1 MWVLVDSSTVEK
13 AKFEYSPLGEFFN
26 KGLNEEGKKEE
37 LLKRLKNIKDK
48 NEGQLKAIKGK
59 TDIKSQID
67 LFSKDFSSEAVALLK
82 EIKDIGDNVDN
93 DKLLFTGGNKK
104 DYSFKNVKTLEKL
117 IKIYNGNMTIDK
129 VEIKQNEFSQKIG
142 ELRAY
147 PARGSKYIE
156 LKESVF

>member
-1 MWVLVDSSTVEK
+1 MLVDSSTVEK

-48 NEGQLKAIKGK
+48 YEGQLKAIKGK

-67 LFSKDFSSEAVALLK
+67 LFSEDFSSEAVALLK

-129 VEIKQNEFSQKIG
+129 VEIKQNEFSQKID

>member
-1 MWVLVDSSTVEK
+1 MLVDSSTVEK

-67 LFSKDFSSEAVALLK
+67 LFSEDFSSEAVALLK

-104 DYSFKNVKTLEKL
+104 HYSFKNVKTLEKL

-142 ELRAY
+142 E
-147 PARGSKYIE
+147 
-156 LKESVF
+156 

>member
-1 MWVLVDSSTVEK
+1 MLVDSSTVEK

-67 LFSKDFSSEAVALLK
+67 LFSEDFSSEAVALLK

-104 DYSFKNVKTLEKL
+104 DYSFNNVKTLEKL
-117 IKIYNGNMTIDK
+117 IKICNGNMTIDK

-142 ELRAY
+142 E
-147 PARGSKYIE
+147 
-156 LKESVF
+156 